1 MSATSDAANAGASGS
16 AAPLKGFVSYA
27 HEDEPHRATLA
38 AHLSALERE
47 GLVDIWHDRKIT
59 GGREWAGAIDAALK
73 EAQIVLLLISA
84 DFLDSD
90 YCNDVELAEAIRM
103 HETGRA
109 RVVPVILRSC
119 DWQHSKFARFNALPP
134 DGLPVTELEH
144 PDQGFTAVAR
154 GVRAIVGELRAV
166 AVGNSPDVGASVV
179 PSSPDVQPQSP
190 AGTPPK
196 AGKRPRLTIGKIS
209 FLGIEFGPIEL
220 PLPAHVSLK
229 WGLAVLLVLALAGVG
244 SYLLVVRGPLEDA
257 RTAMRMARYDKALEA
272 LGELPSWVAW
282 WPHLGHLRAKA
293 RLGVGF
299 NAPNRD
305 REALAAELGRQR
317 RAWPGDADLM
327 VLAATY
333 WLGREDYDK
342 ARALLE
348 EALRADKE
356 NAEAWF
362 LSGLD
367 RDLHGDRAAAAE
379 DYRQAAALAPD
390 SPQYRGNLARAL
402 LDSGQVDSAIEEYGR
417 IPGYPLGR
425 VEQALGH
432 WARGQW
438 REAKEAQ
445 RDALKMLDT
454 TGQLNFYFHRRAWV
468 FTLSDKGV
476 RLGAVEDK
484 RCYAR
489 LGEAASRALA
499 GEGDVP
505 FPPRECSDPP
515 LEIAQL
521 VAYDLCRF
529 VDAYKPEFSVTAAG
543 LRRALKQDAQCPAPA
558 TAAPAAGMS

>member
-1 MSATSDAANAGASGS
+1 MSAETAAADVAASGS
-16 AAPLKGFVSYA
+16 AAPLKVFVSYA
-27 HEDEPHRATLA
+27 HEDEPHRATLL
-38 AHLSALERE
+38 AHLSALEDE
-47 GLVDIWHDRKIT
+47 GLIEIWHDRKIT
-59 GGREWAGAIDAALK
+59 GGQEWAGAIGAALK
-73 EAQIVLLLISA
+73 EAQIFLLLISA

-90 YCNDVELAEAIRM
+90 YCNDVELAEAIGL
-103 HETGRA
+103 HESGRA

-119 DWQHSKFARFNALPP
+119 DWQHSRFARFNALPP

-166 AVGNSPDVGASVV
+166 AVDGHAPAGRAGAV
-179 PSSPDVQPQSP
+179 PPPPQSP
-190 AGTPPK
+190 SAPPPE
-196 AGKRPRLTIGKIS
+196 AAAVKRPRLTIGKIS
-209 FLGIEFGPIEL
+209 FFGFEIGPIEV
-220 PLPAHVSLK
+220 PLPAHVGLK
-229 WGLAVLLVLALAGVG
+229 WGLAALFVLLLAGVG
-244 SYLLVVRGPLEDA
+244 GYLLVMRGPLEEA

-282 WPHLGHLRAKA
+282 WPNLGHLRAKA

-305 REALAAELGRQR
+305 REVLAAELQRQR

-348 EALRADKE
+348 DALRADKE

-367 RDLHGDRAAAAE
+367 RDLHGDHAAAAE
-379 DYRQAAALAPD
+379 DYRQAVALAPD
-390 SPQYRGNLARAL
+390 SPQYRGNLARIL
-402 LDSGQVDSAIEEYGR
+402 LDAGQVDSAIEEYGR

-445 RDALKMLDT
+445 RAALKMLDAPE
-454 TGQLNFYFHRRAWV
+454 GSNFYYNRRDWR
-468 FTLSDKGV
+468 FTLPDKGV

-505 FPPRECSDPP
+505 FPPRECSEPP
-515 LEIAQL
+515 LAIAQL
-521 VAYDLCRF
+521 VADDLCRF
-529 VDAYKPEFSVTAAG
+529 VDAYRAESSAAAAG
-543 LRRALKQDAQCPAPA
+543 LRRALKQDGPCPAPA
-558 TAAPAAGMS
+558 TVAPAAAVS